1 MSEGCRDHE
10 CYGHSFASRSSLVQS
25 LDELDFERG
34 IWQAAIDNDVAKV
47 RALIEKGTSVDV
59 KDNSGYTAL
68 HYGSRA
74 GNTKIVEYLLDHGA
88 NPNAQTKSGKETPL
102 HRAAYQGHENIVT
115 LLLKHGA
122 NPFLQN
128 SDGET
133 ALHKAASRKLYTVT
147 NILLENS
154 PDLVRVVDKKGKG
167 ANIS

>member
-10 CYGHSFASRSSLVQS
+10 CHEHSIASGSSLAQS

-34 IWQAAIDNDVAKV
+34 IWQAAIDDNIAKV
-47 RALIEKGTSVDV
+47 KALIEKGTSPNVMD
-59 KDNSGYTAL
+59 SAGYTAL
-68 HYGSRA
+68 HYASRA
-74 GNTKIVEYLLDHGA
+74 GNNKIVEYLLDHGA

-102 HRAAYQGHENIVT
+102 HRAAYQGHDTTVT

-122 NPFLQN
+122 NPLLQN
-128 SDGET
+128 ADGDT
-133 ALHKAASRKLYTVT
+133 ALHKSASRKLYTVT

-154 PDLVRVVDKKGKG
+154 PDLLGVVNNKGKV